1 MEFNISAHEL
11 RTNHRSNFRH
21 RENVMDCIHSYHI
34 RIFTTCA
41 FAREITGDRK
51 TISFLVLV
59 LYECTGL
66 GFRVNNENHRSSCD
80 SCICLSQSIVMIIQ
94 KNNLR

>member
-21 RENVMDCIHSYHI
+21 RENVMDYIHTYHI
-34 RIFTTCA
+34 CILNTCA
-41 FAREITGDRK
+41 FAREITDDRK

-66 GFRVNNENHRSSCD
+66 GFRVNNENRNTSCD
-80 SCICLSQSIVMIIQ
+80 SCICLSQSIVMITQ
-94 KNNLR
+94 KNNLC